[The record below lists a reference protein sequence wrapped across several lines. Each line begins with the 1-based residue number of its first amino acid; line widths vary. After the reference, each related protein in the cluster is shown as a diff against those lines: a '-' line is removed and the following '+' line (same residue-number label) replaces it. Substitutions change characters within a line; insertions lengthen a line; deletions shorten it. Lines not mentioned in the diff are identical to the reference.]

1 MVSRPLA
8 KGPRGTKNHCPAT
21 MEPKTLPTDPPHSP
35 LLTGRFIQMAQGSA
49 GGYGLPLPSMGL
61 HLRDPKDEQISIP
74 EIHYLFTETFW
85 LIVGQVQAFF
95 WTFRKKLKAK
105 KTQANYSKTQ

>member
-1 MVSRPLA
+1 MEEEELLVTTATSVSLSARTSWP
-8 KGPRGTKNHCPAT
+8 P
-21 MEPKTLPTDPPHSP
+21 LPTDPPHSP
-35 LLTGRFIQMAQGSA
+35 LLTGWFIQMAQGSA

-105 KTQANYSKTQ
+105 KTQAKQSKTQ